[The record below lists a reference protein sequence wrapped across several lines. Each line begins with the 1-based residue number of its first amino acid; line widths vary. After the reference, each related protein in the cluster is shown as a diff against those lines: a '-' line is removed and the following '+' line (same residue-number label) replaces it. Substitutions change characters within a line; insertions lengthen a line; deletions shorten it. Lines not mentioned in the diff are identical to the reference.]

1 MAKTFK
7 QLMDEARK
15 DVPEWTADQV
25 EKALSNGDSHKLID
39 VREKDEYREGHLP
52 GAISVPRGFLDM
64 QVEEVV
70 PDKSTQLILYCAGG
84 TRSLL
89 AGRTLREMGYG
100 DVVSMS
106 GGYGGWK
113 GSGHEWVKDFQFT
126 PEQLKRYDRHFLLPE
141 VGEAGQAKLLQS
153 KVLLIG
159 AGGLG
164 SPAAYYLAAA
174 GVGTIGLV
182 DDDVVDMSN
191 LQRQIIHNNDRVGM
205 SKVQSARETI
215 NTLNPDINVV
225 GYETRVTSDNIMDII
240 KDYDVVVDGCD
251 NFPTR
256 YLVNDAAVLSGIP
269 NVYASIFR
277 FEGQVSVF
285 GAPDGPCYR
294 CLYPEPPPPG
304 LVPSCAE
311 GGVLGVLPGTIGTL
325 QATEVVKQLLGIGES
340 LVGRLLLYD
349 ALEMRF
355 QMIDV
360 PKNPDCPACGTNPT
374 LNTLID
380 YDQFCGTGAE
390 APAAEVPET
399 TVTELKRR
407 LDAGRAP
414 FLLDVREP
422 AETEIATIHAQL
434 IPLGQ
439 LESRLEELSGHRHQ
453 EIVVHCR
460 TGARSADAVRIL
472 QRHGFTGAIN
482 LAGGIRAW
490 SEEIDPA
497 VPVY

>member
-15 DVPEWTADQV
+15 DVHEWTADQV

-89 AGRTLREMGYG
+89 AGRTLREMGYS

-126 PEQLKRYDRHFLLPE
+126 PEQLKRYDRHFILPE

-174 GVGTIGLV
+174 GVGTIGVV

-225 GYETRVTSDNIMDII
+225 GYEMRVTSDNIMDII

-256 YLVNDAAVLSGIP
+256 YLVNDACVMGGIP
-269 NVYASIFR
+269 NVHGSIFQ
-277 FEGQVSVF
+277 FEGQSSVF
-285 GAPDGPCYR
+285 YPGRGPCYR
-294 CLYPEPPPPG
+294 CLFPEPPPPG
-304 LVPSCAE
+304 AAPSCQEA
-311 GGVLGVLPGTIGTL
+311 GVLGVLPG
-325 QATEVVKQLLGIGES
+325 
-340 LVGRLLLYD
+340 LVGCVQ
-349 ALEMRF
+349 ALETMKLILEIGKPLIGRMAYF
-355 QMIDV
+355 DTLSMEFRIHKLRKDPECPV
-360 PKNPDCPACGTNPT
+360 CGENP
-374 LNTLID
+374 
-380 YDQFCGTGAE
+380 
-390 APAAEVPET
+390 
-399 TVTELKRR
+399 TVTELI
-407 LDAGRAP
+407 DY
-414 FLLDVREP
+414 
-422 AETEIATIHAQL
+422 
-434 IPLGQ
+434 
-439 LESRLEELSGHRHQ
+439 Q
-453 EIVVHCR
+453 EFCGLR
-460 TGARSADAVRIL
+460 GGADGEA
-472 QRHGFTGAIN
+472 H
-482 LAGGIRAW
+482 
-490 SEEIDPA
+490 P
-497 VPVY
+497 